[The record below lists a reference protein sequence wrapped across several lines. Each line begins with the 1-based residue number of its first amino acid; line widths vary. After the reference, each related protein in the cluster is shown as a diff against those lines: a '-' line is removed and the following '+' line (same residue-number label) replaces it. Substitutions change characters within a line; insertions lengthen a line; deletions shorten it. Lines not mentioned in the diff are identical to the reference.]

1 MNNIL
6 EQHIHIIPRHVYTYI
21 YIIDMHVLILCVSF
35 ALGVI
40 PSAFQPTGLQCNLLF
55 ATVQVADEVV
65 VDRISGRRIDPLS
78 GKIYHVKDLLLQCL
92 YMELASPPEKTG

>member
-1 MNNIL
+1 M
-6 EQHIHIIPRHVYTYI
+6 
-21 YIIDMHVLILCVSF
+21 IIDMHVLILCVSF

-40 PSAFQPTGLQCNLLF
+40 VSAFQPTGLQCNLLF

-78 GKIYHVKDLLLQCL
+78 GKIYHVKDLLLPCL
-92 YMELASPPEKTG
+92 DMELASPPEKTRMRFRVNILGR